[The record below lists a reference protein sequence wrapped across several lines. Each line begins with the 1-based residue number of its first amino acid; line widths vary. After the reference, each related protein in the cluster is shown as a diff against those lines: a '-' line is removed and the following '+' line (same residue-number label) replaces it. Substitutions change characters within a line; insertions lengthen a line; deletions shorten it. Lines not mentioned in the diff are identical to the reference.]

1 MNLLNMY
8 YEIQN
13 TLYPIS
19 LNQLSYGDFIVSLNQ
34 ALRTINA
41 EAEKPNEL
49 VHIYPLEGKLI
60 AELNEE
66 TIEEETYIIGGE
78 NERYPYLSWNDNEN
92 MLVIPD
98 TWTKI
103 LAIYMNDRL
112 MEQVPITILKQE
124 KNPNQY
130 SIFNRSI
137 FFNITKDQ
145 LEIYMKIRRDYPFPQ
160 IEEMENYTG
169 FPENGYQLLFSAVM
183 TSLLSRPRFNDMNL
197 LNFYRQQY
205 YELLA
210 QFSQLN
216 MTRPQP
222 TMHWRT

>member
-1 MNLLNMY
+1 
-8 YEIQN
+8 
-13 TLYPIS
+13 
-19 LNQLSYGDFIVSLNQ
+19 
-34 ALRTINA
+34 
-41 EAEKPNEL
+41 
-49 VHIYPLEGKLI
+49 VHIYPFGGKLI

-66 TIEEETYIIGGE
+66 TIEEETYIIGVE

-92 MLVIPD
+92 MLVVPD

-210 QFSQLN
+210 QFSQMN